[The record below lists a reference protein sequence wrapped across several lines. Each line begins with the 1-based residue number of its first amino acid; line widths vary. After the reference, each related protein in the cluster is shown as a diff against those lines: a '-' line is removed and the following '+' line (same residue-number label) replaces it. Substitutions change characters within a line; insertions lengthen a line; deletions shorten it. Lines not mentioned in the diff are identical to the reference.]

1 MERITRSANTICKVL
16 KVLFWVIAVGCGITL
31 IAIPALLLA
40 GNRVPPIWDSAISLG
55 NYTLQLSQPYTL
67 SQLAPLFSVTLVNAV
82 LLGGLCCYTI
92 RILLDV
98 FRAMAKGQPFSTPVS
113 CGLSKLSWAVLVLGA
128 IRLVLE
134 VVTNYIFYDTFAVAS
149 LFAQDRVAAC
159 SISVVGDGSFLIW
172 FFLLRLLRRIFQYG
186 EALQQ
191 LSDETL

>member
-1 MERITRSANTICKVL
+1 MERIIRSANTICKIL
-16 KVLFWVIAVGCGITL
+16 KVLFWVIAVGCGISA

-40 GNRVPPIWDSAISLG
+40 GDRVPPIWDSAISLG

-134 VVTNYIFYDTFAVAS
+134 VVTNYIFYDTFAVPS
-149 LFAQDRVAAC
+149 LFAQDRPASC
-159 SISVVGDGSFLIW
+159 SLSVVGDGSFLIS
-172 FFLLRLLRRIFQYG
+172 FFLIRAMIRI
-186 EALQQ
+186 L
-191 LSDETL
+191 